1 MNRSYTLIG
10 LAMVTCLP
18 ATIYGSGFGNWPAN
32 SGGFSY
38 SFVNLSGADCNL
50 SAFGGNPN
58 PATGNSTSGNS
69 GWNNGYAYYDS
80 TYSAKTYTI
89 IPGFFICDLAD
100 NMKAPTLAVFF
111 GGCSPLQNQQW
122 YNLTGASADPAGW
135 AVGKTGASYIY
146 PGSGPNPVS
155 LANGQNISLIEPA
168 AAMGGQPNPATVGDS
183 WVIQCNPDSSANPG
197 QSVVMAN
204 LASAGDSLGSGL
216 LNDAYDYFASNALL
230 NPPAPGNLGPFSSAN
245 PPSGNVNGMSLVTSE
260 NNVINLNQSS
270 SSADYQPTGGLWLG
284 IQNPNANT
292 AAYTLIP
299 ALFPVNLA
307 AYTVALQESNNG
319 NTQYQTDIYGG
330 HLTFVIGDPF
340 IVSGI
345 AAKTLWFLATGQGGF
360 SLNDNSFNA
369 DAPTNGIQSFLNAIN
384 GGLFPANSYALNYVN
399 TLMQSTAQAGFVVNR
414 AIQAA
419 TVTTSHES
427 FWGKLFTALFN
438 VGMTAINDA
447 TAVYTAGAV
456 SKPVSWAIRT
466 AVDTTTGSLG
476 NPVDNAITNA
486 FTTTT
491 STQPATQN
499 APLAFNP
506 SFASSNLLGLLLT
519 NAYVQ
524 YQVYAGTG
532 NTPSLSPLWSNYTIQ
547 TADANSNGSCDS
559 IQVTNNLFQADVECF
574 NGSGYVA
581 QSQIN
586 PAPAY
591 SNVCENHG
599 NGACANAGSGSDSQ
613 LNVWTAILTGSDV
626 AANGSGE
633 LVVQNPATWSFQP
646 PTQIADPSIGSI
658 MTNFNLNTGALTMT
672 SYTPV
677 TPAPSSTPTINP
689 QAGYNTGCGAE
700 NSASYAAANV
710 SYDAT
715 TGLLTVGG
723 YSYGCPGNP
732 FLYGGEDNLPL
743 ATPATLD
750 MTTCSPGSTVNM
762 AINGYSYV
770 TTIYFG
776 PYENTTQIPNMAL
789 ECANPATVTT
799 SVVLNYSQCVNDPNA
814 SGAVV
819 GMNIGNSPG
828 LACVCLPAYLSG
840 QSGGLVTGLY
850 ATAASTTQGAVCPSG
865 G

>member
-1 MNRSYTLIG
+1 MKRLCTFISLI
-10 LAMVTCLP
+10 MVACLP
-18 ATIYGSGFGNWPAN
+18 ATPYGLGFGNWPAN

-38 SFVNLSGADCNL
+38 SFINLSGADCNL
-50 SAFGGNPN
+50 SAFGGYPN
-58 PATGNSTSGNS
+58 PATGNSTSGYSSWNS
-69 GWNNGYAYYDS
+69 SAYPLD
-80 TYSAKTYTI
+80 
-89 IPGFFICDLAD
+89 PGFFICGLED
-100 NMKAPTLAVFF
+100 NTKTPGYVVFY
-111 GGCSPLQNQQW
+111 GACSPLQNQNW
-122 YNLTGASADPAGW
+122 YNLTGVSADPAGW
-135 AVGKTGASYIY
+135 AVGNTGTSYIW
-146 PGSGPNPVS
+146 PGYGPNPVS

-168 AAMGGQPNPATVGDS
+168 AAMGGQPNPAAVGDS

-260 NNVINLNQSS
+260 NNVINLNQNS

-284 IQNPNANT
+284 IQNPNTNT
-292 AAYTLIP
+292 AAYTLTP

-369 DAPTNGIQSFLNAIN
+369 DAPTNGIQSFLSAIN

-438 VGMTAINDA
+438 TGMKAINNA
-447 TAVYTAGAV
+447 AAVMTAGA
-456 SKPVSWAIRT
+456 SWTAGKTAAWGIRT
-466 AVDTTTGSLG
+466 AVDTATGSLG

-499 APLAFNP
+499 APLAVNP

-519 NAYVQ
+519 NSYVQ
-524 YQVYAGTG
+524 YQVYAATG
-532 NTPSLSPLWSNYTIQ
+532 NNPDFSPLWSNYTVQ
-547 TADANSNGSCDS
+547 TAGANGNGSCTS
-559 IQVTNNLFQADVECF
+559 IQITNNLFQTNVECF
-574 NGSGYVA
+574 NGNGYVA
-581 QSQIN
+581 QSQLQ
-586 PAPAY
+586 PAPVY
-591 SNVCENHG
+591 SNVCENYE
-599 NGACANAGSGSDSQ
+599 NGACGNAGGSDTQ

-633 LVVQNPATWSFQP
+633 LVLQDPATWSFQP
-646 PTQIADPSIGSI
+646 PTQIADASIGSI
-658 MTNFNLNTGALTMT
+658 VTNFNLNTGALTMT

-677 TPAPSSTPTINP
+677 MPAPSSTPTINP
-689 QAGYNTGCGAE
+689 QAGNNMACYTETALNVAQ
-700 NSASYAAANV
+700 NSASYYAANV

-723 YSYGCPGNP
+723 YSYACTDSAPWS
-732 FLYGGEDNLPL
+732 ESNLPL
-743 ATPATLD
+743 ASPATLD
-750 MTTCSPGSTVNM
+750 MTTCLPGSAVDM
-762 AINGYSYV
+762 VINGYSYATRDIWANYGS
-770 TTIYFG
+770 TTS
-776 PYENTTQIPNMAL
+776 IPNISL
-789 ECANPATVTT
+789 ECATPATVTT
-799 SVVLNYSQCVNDPNA
+799 SVVLDYSQCVNDPNA

-819 GMNIGNSPG
+819 GMNIGNSPA
-828 LACVCLPAYLSG
+828 LACVCLPAYLTG

-865 G
+865 S